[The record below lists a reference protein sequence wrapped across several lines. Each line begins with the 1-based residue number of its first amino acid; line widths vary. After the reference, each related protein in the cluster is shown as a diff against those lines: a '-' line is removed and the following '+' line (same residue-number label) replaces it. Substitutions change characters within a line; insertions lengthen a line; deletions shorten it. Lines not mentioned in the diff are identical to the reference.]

1 MSFTGY
7 LMANF
12 SFMMQNGVLVL
23 KELCLSR
30 AAVPEALGA
39 DTFSAELHALSEGGI
54 LATLLTASLSETV
67 DAIVLPLLTAAAE
80 GGPEEEVVEVVDGI
94 LGLLDR
100 HSTGH
105 GSAVSLLDACRAP
118 LFARLSQVNASLAGR
133 IGSLLRERRIYFAL
147 PERFLMDEET
157 GLFLELVKVKPEST
171 VSDLLEG
178 GVFTALSVCA
188 KGLGVAV
195 ADASSTS
202 CMTTVT
208 FHHMLLRVVWSLGSC
223 PPGAKSDE
231 SAVKALKTL
240 CTLATEQVWRMNRRS
255 DPKSLAPER
264 INDAA
269 AEKLQADFL
278 YIMANLL
285 LKDWSAQTQ
294 AYHEQSLRCFRALI
308 GLLRQSDVVKF
319 LPKVRAC
326 DLLCPFSRVLICI
339 HRFVDLD

>member
-1 MSFTGY
+1 
-7 LMANF
+7 L
-12 SFMMQNGVLVL
+12 QNGLLAL

-39 DTFSAELHALSEGGI
+39 DSFSSELHALSDGGI
-54 LATLLTASLSETV
+54 LATLLTASLSDTV
-67 DAIVLPLLTAAAE
+67 DAIVLPLLTAAAD
-80 GGPEEEVVEVVDGI
+80 GGQDEEVVEVVDGI
-94 LGLLDR
+94 LSMLDR
-100 HSTGH
+100 HTSGH

-118 LFARLSQVNASLAGR
+118 LFARLSQLNASLAGR

-157 GLFLELVKVKPEST
+157 GLFLELVTVKPECT
-171 VSDLLEG
+171 VADLLEG
-178 GVFTALSVCA
+178 GVFTALTVCA

-195 ADASSTS
+195 ADSSSSS

-208 FHHMLLRVVWSLGSC
+208 FHHMLLRVVWSLGST
-223 PPGAKSDE
+223 PAGAKTDD
-231 SAVKALKTL
+231 SAIKALKAL
-240 CTLATEQVWRMNRRS
+240 CTMATEQVWRLNRRT
-255 DPKSLAPER
+255 DPKSLTPER
-264 INDAA
+264 IDDAV

-278 YIMANLL
+278 YVMANLL

-319 LPKVRAC
+319 LPKV
-326 DLLCPFSRVLICI
+326 
-339 HRFVDLD
+339 